1 VNWLG
6 RLVAIPGPFQPSIGQ
21 APGYN
26 RPSSMILGILNLPAL
41 DLVWRALLFLALGG
55 SFTSTI
61 YLVMTL
67 AATARHLRRA
77 RSAQAAATAIPS
89 ASLPPVTIFKPI
101 HGLEEQLPA
110 NLESFFQLDY
120 PDYEVVFGARD
131 ADNPAVK
138 VAEEIRARNP
148 HVPSRMILSGPP
160 AWPSAKVFS
169 LDKMIAASSRS
180 YFIISDSD
188 VRVAPDF
195 LRNTIPP
202 LLDRSIGLVTCMYR
216 GIPASDFWSRLE
228 ALGLSVEMS
237 SGVMVADMIEGMRFA
252 LGPAM
257 AVRRDAIDA
266 IGGIAAVADYYSDD
280 FELGNRIWAKNYKVV
295 LSHHIVRNVL
305 TSRSLLRTLGDQL
318 RWMKSTR
325 YSRPAGH
332 AGSAL
337 TYAVPFGILGLI
349 AGGALHRWPLA
360 IGLFAFACL
369 NRMIQSV
376 VVGWTV
382 AHDPRAVRSCWLYP
396 LRDLFGFVAWTISYT
411 SRNFYWR
418 GETYRFGKGGRIS
431 PLQRSGT
438 RP

>member
-1 VNWLG
+1 
-6 RLVAIPGPFQPSIGQ
+6 
-21 APGYN
+21 
-26 RPSSMILGILNLPAL
+26 MILGILNIPAV
-41 DLVWRALLFLALGG
+41 DLVWRALLLLALAGT
-55 SFTSTI
+55 FTSTI
-61 YLVMTL
+61 YLALTL
-67 AATARHLRRA
+67 VATVRHLRRA
-77 RSAQAAATAIPS
+77 RSARAAASATPPS
-89 ASLPPVTIFKPI
+89 SLPPVTIFKPV
-101 HGLEEQLPA
+101 HGMEEQLAA
-110 NLESFFQLDY
+110 NLESFFRQDY
-120 PDYEVVFGARD
+120 PDYEVIFGARD
-131 ADNPAVK
+131 AENPAVK
-138 VAEEIRARNP
+138 IAEEIRVRYP
-148 HVPSRMILSGPP
+148 HVPSRIVLSGPP
-160 AWPSAKVFS
+160 AWPNAKVFS

-188 VRVAPDF
+188 VQIAPDF

-202 LLDRSIGLVTCMYR
+202 LLDSKVGLVTCMYR
-216 GIPASDFWSRLE
+216 GIPASDFWSSLE

-237 SGVMVADMIEGMRFA
+237 SGVMVADMMEGMRFA

-332 AGSAL
+332 AGTGL
-337 TYAVPFGILGLI
+337 TYAMPFGILGLI
-349 AGGALHRWPLA
+349 AAGTLGHWPLG

-376 VVGWTV
+376 AVGWSV
-382 AHDPRAVRSCWLYP
+382 ARDPRAVRFCWLYP
-396 LRDLFGFVAWTISYT
+396 LRDLFGFVAWAISYT
-411 SRNFYWR
+411 SRDFYWR
-418 GETYRFGKGGRIS
+418 GETYRFGRGGRIA
-431 PLQRSGT
+431 PLQRPGAS
-438 RP
+438 PM